1 MQRQINNC
9 QSFNVCGTFHISQQI
24 GVQNMKRQDQKAA
37 TRKKIKDAF
46 VGLLMKK
53 PLDQITVTEIA
64 QTADIDRKTF
74 YLYYETIRDVY
85 MEIER
90 GIVSSLKELLS
101 ENDSSDWRDF
111 LVGLTQLM
119 EKDLDFYTVVAH
131 NSDLSFLINDCTEIL
146 TSLLRDCL
154 LKGNKNSQEHDIIVK
169 YTAAGIIG
177 VYADWLRADERIP
190 LETLIAVLGSA
201 MNRSLAD

>member
-1 MQRQINNC
+1 M
-9 QSFNVCGTFHISQQI
+9 
-24 GVQNMKRQDQKAA
+24 A

-64 QTADIDRKTF
+64 RTADIDRKTF

-154 LKGNKNSQEHDIIVK
+154 LKGSENSLEQELLIK

-190 LETLIAVLGSA
+190 LEMLIAVLGSA